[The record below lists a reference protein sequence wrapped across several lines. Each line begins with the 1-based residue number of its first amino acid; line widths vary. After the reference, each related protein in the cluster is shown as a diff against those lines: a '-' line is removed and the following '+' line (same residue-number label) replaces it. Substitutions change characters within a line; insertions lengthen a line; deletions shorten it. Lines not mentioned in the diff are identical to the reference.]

1 MLLLPYASASIHF
14 RCQMSDEAFLT
25 KKYLHTFAFKKQTN
39 SHVCLTIKLQFQ
51 TNIKNLF

>member
-39 SHVCLTIKLQFQ
+39 SHVYLTIKPQFQ